1 MVLSVEYCKRAQG
14 PFGSG
19 KEETM
24 TLHYSCASA
33 GADTCGFTTTA
44 VDRSDLARQLARHL
58 NDTHAVKT
66 PTQTIVRYLIKMAE
80 EQGSLTRA

>member
-1 MVLSVEYCKRAQG
+1 
-14 PFGSG
+14 
-19 KEETM
+19 M

-58 NDTHAVKT
+58 NDVHSVKT

-80 EQGSLTRA
+80 EQGSLTRV